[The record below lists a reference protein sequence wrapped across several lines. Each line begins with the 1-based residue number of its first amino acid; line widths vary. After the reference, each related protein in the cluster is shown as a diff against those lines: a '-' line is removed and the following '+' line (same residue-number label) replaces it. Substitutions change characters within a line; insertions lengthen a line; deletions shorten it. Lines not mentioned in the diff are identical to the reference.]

1 MYGNQNERLNGDHR
15 IFRSFLFPPSCCQD
29 FSSLSRNCKEL
40 LWDDRIFVRYEPVKR
55 QNFHALAAATTSQ
68 ARRNQPGFPIHQT
81 TLNSIMTIFPIR
93 RGNPSLMHRLK
104 IQFESCQWI
113 TPSDQAQQRFGTRGS
128 FWSPWSL
135 QSWRSSD
142 VKRR

>member
-1 MYGNQNERLNGDHR
+1 MYRNQNERLNEAHR

-29 FSSLSRNCKEL
+29 FSSLSRNCREL

-81 TLNSIMTIFPIR
+81 TLTPHNDDLSNQTWKSIAKASLKDTIRILPMKYPQRPSSTTMWNAGIILITVVAAIMAIVR
-93 RGNPSLMHRLK
+93 R
-104 IQFESCQWI
+104 
-113 TPSDQAQQRFGTRGS
+113 
-128 FWSPWSL
+128 
-135 QSWRSSD
+135 
-142 VKRR
+142 